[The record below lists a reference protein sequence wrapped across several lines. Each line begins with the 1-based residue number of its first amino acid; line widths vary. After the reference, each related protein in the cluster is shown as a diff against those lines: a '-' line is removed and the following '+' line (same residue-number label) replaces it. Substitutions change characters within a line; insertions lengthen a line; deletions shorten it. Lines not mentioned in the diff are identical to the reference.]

1 MPEIDIHEISASNRK
16 LMLENMRNSPAF
28 ALFLDRWSE
37 VVLGAIETEIFDLKT
52 DPDRTR
58 ILKEVRAAI
67 TGTHAPDKI
76 VDTLIRTT
84 NSENQKPRK

>member
-1 MPEIDIHEISASNRK
+1 MPETDIHEISASDRK
-16 LMLENMRNSPAF
+16 LMLENMRHSPAF
-28 ALFLDRWSE
+28 ALFMDRWNES
-37 VVLGAIETEIFDLKT
+37 VLGAIERDIFDLKT
-52 DPDRTR
+52 DADRTR

-84 NSENQKPRK
+84 NSEN